1 MAVIRKIRKG
11 GVDNPLV
18 SDAQNVSYSGSV
30 SGATNVKEA
39 LDLLSGSSSVSSG
52 PLQEASTFA
61 TTHNNAFVW
70 ILIDEDENENVVRK
84 AIFHVGDGVFIDA
97 LGAVVE

>member
-30 SGATNVKEA
+30 PGSTNVKDA
-39 LDLLSGSSSVSSG
+39 LDMLSGSSVSSG
-52 PLQEASTFA
+52 TLQEASTFA

-84 AIFHVGDGVFIDA
+84 AIFHVGNGVFIDA